1 MIRFLFR
8 FVGLL
13 GLALGFVFLVY
24 DGTRSIANRSVEM
37 TTVERFWTEI
47 YPKSPQ
53 GVLRPLTAPIAN
65 WLWDPVTVSFLH
77 APIWLVLAGLASLLM
92 VLGSHE
98 KSRIGYPH
106 RSSDHPPA
114 RDT

>member
-24 DGTRSIANRSVEM
+24 DGTKSIANRTVEM
-37 TTVERFWTEI
+37 TTVERVWNEV

-53 GVLRPLTAPIAN
+53 DVLKPLTAPIGN
-65 WLWDPVTVSFLH
+65 WLWDPVTVSFLG
-77 APIWLVLAGLASLLM
+77 APIWLVLAILASLLM
-92 VLGSHE
+92 ILGR
-98 KSRIGYPH
+98 KKKPLIGY
-106 RSSDHPPA
+106 A
-114 RDT
+114 RDRS

>member
-24 DGTRSIANRSVEM
+24 DGTKSIANRTIEM
-37 TTVERFWTEI
+37 TTVEKFWNEI

-53 GVLRPLTAPIAN
+53 DV
-65 WLWDPVTVSFLH
+65 
-77 APIWLVLAGLASLLM
+77 
-92 VLGSHE
+92 
-98 KSRIGYPH
+98 
-106 RSSDHPPA
+106 
-114 RDT
+114 